1 MKKLKDIKNLL
12 KKTFIVET
20 PEPNVDFI
28 WYHNTNDKYDDY
40 EVELIYI
47 NDEFEE
53 LVVKLKGGRNEL

>member
-1 MKKLKDIKNLL
+1 MKKLKDIKNLF

-20 PEPNVDFI
+20 PELNVDFI